1 MRKPRQQP
9 ERARP
14 MQSIKVKHLARQPEI
29 SPSNRRDGRRKSGSQ
44 RVENARS
51 DTKTGTAC
59 PARGLSTQKQMATT

>member
-29 SPSNRRDGRRKSGSQ
+29 SPSNRRDGRRKSDSQ
-44 RVENARS
+44 RV
-51 DTKTGTAC
+51 
-59 PARGLSTQKQMATT
+59 